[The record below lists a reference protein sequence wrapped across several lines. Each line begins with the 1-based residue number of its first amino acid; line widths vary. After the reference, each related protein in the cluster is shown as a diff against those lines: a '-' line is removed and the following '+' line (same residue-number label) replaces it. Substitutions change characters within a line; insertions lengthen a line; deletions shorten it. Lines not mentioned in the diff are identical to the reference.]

1 MKTKIPIEIV
11 KLDDNGGCHLFMK
24 VKFNEETSKEVVI
37 DTGASVSCFDG
48 LILEKFISKIDEID
62 KKDDLQPTGITDT
75 KLNVKKAI
83 LEKIC
88 FGSLNLENYPIVL
101 LDLTH
106 INNMYEMYF
115 SEKKQKKLQICGL
128 IGSDFLRKFNAIIDY
143 KNQFLTLEF

>member
-1 MKTKIPIEIV
+1 MKI
-11 KLDDNGGCHLFMK
+11 
-24 VKFNEETSKEVVI
+24 KFNEEISKKVVI

-48 LILEKFISKIDEID
+48 LILEKYISKIDKID
-62 KKDDLQPTGITDT
+62 KKNDLQSTGITET
-75 KLNVKKAI
+75 KLNIKKGI
-83 LEKIC
+83 LKKIY
-88 FGSLNLENYPIVL
+88 FGHLKLENYPIVL

-106 INNMYEMYF
+106 INNMYKMYF